1 MLVELLLDHTM
12 DSTEMFP
19 NPCFEI
25 CKSHQITGHEISN
38 QIKSQ
43 EQVAIQISNQ
53 FNSKW
58 SITKS
63 NLKYLTNIWQISSGK
78 DYACSQALV
87 PLILVRALLSYTK
100 PIAISGV
107 LPFRDVTIQLFRIHD
122 SIQIQTKCLDSIQIQ
137 FFKMLIASK
146 LNSRFNSTINFHLN
160 SVHNSIQLS
169 KLHFKSI
176 HNSIPLNSGHWCLGI
191 LYYLYSW
198 R

>member
-1 MLVELLLDHTM
+1 
-12 DSTEMFP
+12 MFP

-107 LPFRDVTIQLFRIHD
+107 LPLGLYWTRDL
-122 SIQIQTKCLDSIQIQ
+122 
-137 FFKMLIASK
+137 K
-146 LNSRFNSTINFHLN
+146 LKLKYLCKSPANSN
-160 SVHNSIQLS
+160 Q
-169 KLHFKSI
+169 FKSNCSTWQI
-176 HNSIPLNSGHWCLGI
+176 NSQISSQIRQISKEGFVSNI
-191 LYYLYSW
+191 RITKYSNL
-198 R
+198 

>member
-1 MLVELLLDHTM
+1 
-12 DSTEMFP
+12 MFP
-19 NPCFEI
+19 NPCFKI
-25 CKSHQITGHEISN
+25 FKSHQITGHEISN

-107 LPFRDVTIQLFRIHD
+107 LPFRDVTIQLFWIVMA
-122 SIQIQTKCLDSIQIQ
+122 Q
-137 FFKMLIASK
+137 
-146 LNSRFNSTINFHLN
+146 N
-160 SVHNSIQLS
+160 
-169 KLHFKSI
+169 
-176 HNSIPLNSGHWCLGI
+176 
-191 LYYLYSW
+191 
-198 R
+198 

>member
-1 MLVELLLDHTM
+1 MRWTDHKNGTPSEARRPRLVQYKTFITVLTRWLSHVSSVDGWELASLKQD
-12 DSTEMFP
+12 
-19 NPCFEI
+19 
-25 CKSHQITGHEISN
+25 KS
-38 QIKSQ
+38 
-43 EQVAIQISNQ
+43 
-53 FNSKW
+53 
-58 SITKS
+58 
-63 NLKYLTNIWQISSGK
+63 
-78 DYACSQALV
+78 
-87 PLILVRALLSYTK
+87 
-100 PIAISGV
+100 
-107 LPFRDVTIQLFRIHD
+107 RDVTIQLFWIHD